1 MSFLNPFSRKS
12 AQWTFAGYTS
22 EFPDV
27 DDDAGNLA
35 KHRLCNAKSIPGCKA
50 FHIPKEDPSLSKEV
64 EIRDDALGQPLE
76 DQVLV
81 FQYKGKFHAVDH
93 SCPHSQFPLSRGT
106 PFDIEDFGVTLS
118 VGVTCPKHDWSFD
131 LFTGMSDRG
140 SYKLKTWEVQIR
152 DAEEQDSTQVDGDTE
167 KTKENEVWVRRKQR
181 IG

>member
-1 MSFLNPFSRKS
+1 MSFLNPFSRKG
-12 AQWTFAGYTS
+12 AQWTFAGYTA

-64 EIRDDALGQPLE
+64 EIGDDALGQPLE

-152 DAEEQDSTQVDGDTE
+152 DTREQDSSQADGEME
-167 KTKENEVWVRRKQR
+167 KPSNKGIWVRRKQR

>member
-1 MSFLNPFSRKS
+1 MNFLNPFSRQG
-12 AQWTFAGYTS
+12 AQWTFVGRTS

-35 KHRLCNAKSIPGCKA
+35 KHRVCNTKSIPGCKA
-50 FHIPKEDPSLSKEV
+50 FHIPKEDVSSAKEV
-64 EIRDDALGQPLE
+64 EIGDDALGKPLTDE
-76 DQVLV
+76 VLV

-93 SCPHSQFPLSRGT
+93 SCPHNQFPLSRGT

-140 SYKLKTWEVQIR
+140 SYKLKTWEVQLR
-152 DAEEQDSTQVDGDTE
+152 DIKNAEAPQVGEENEKTTE
-167 KTKENEVWVRRKQR
+167 KEVWVRRKQR

>member
-1 MSFLNPFSRKS
+1 MSFLNPFSRKG

-64 EIRDDALGQPLE
+64 EIGDDALGQPLE

-93 SCPHSQFPLSRGT
+93 VSISIFSGADFL
-106 PFDIEDFGVTLS
+106 IELVLPAQPVS
-118 VGVTCPKHDWSFD
+118 S
-131 LFTGMSDRG
+131 
-140 SYKLKTWEVQIR
+140 LKR
-152 DAEEQDSTQVDGDTE
+152 HAF
-167 KTKENEVWVRRKQR
+167 RY
-181 IG
+181 

>member
-1 MSFLNPFSRKS
+1 MNYFNPFSRS
-12 AQWTFAGYTS
+12 GAQWTFVGLTS
-22 EFPDV
+22 TFPDV

-35 KHRLCNAKSIPGCKA
+35 KHRLCNTKSIPGCKA
-50 FHIPKEDPSLSKEV
+50 FHIPKEDCSSSKEV
-64 EIRDDALGQPLE
+64 PIGDDALGQSLT

-118 VGVTCPKHDWSFD
+118 VGVSCPKHDWSFD
-131 LFTGMSDRG
+131 LFTGISDRG
-140 SYKLKTWEVQIR
+140 SYRLKTWEVQTR
-152 DAEEQDSTQVDGDTE
+152 DIKESATSETSE
-167 KTKENEVWVRRKQR
+167 KIDVPTDKEVWVRRKQR